1 MEDIYLNNTI
11 IHTMAFPNSYEYL
24 NLSLHLKYEVDD
36 FEETLKGLKNILTHF
51 KNEVEFWEQ
60 DFFFNHGT
68 FNNYSRFFREKYDL
82 VLNFYEIN
90 KETEKEPLEKSWD
103 SLSKS
108 LKSSRL
114 NLNNRNN
121 VPIISYQTPTA
132 VFYENL
138 IKQDPNEATL
148 AFYYLNE
155 IPHSIGNNLKQFDGI
170 IKAYEYKQS
179 RERGGFKERRKAERI
194 SVSRLLSS
202 VKKESNKLENR
213 FSTISTDIELWFKE
227 TKSNIAKWEQEKE
240 IAIKKSITDGQN
252 KLALTDKTYSDYMA
266 LKAPLKYWEE
276 RVEQYGNSGYLWS
289 LLLAVS
295 IIVICGG
302 ILKLIYDP
310 PKIFDSD
317 ISTFDPIAIKSI
329 LLYATLIS
337 FSAYFLRT
345 CSRMIFS
352 SFHLKRDAE
361 ERHQLTMVY
370 LSLKERGDISEDE
383 RDLIIQAIFSRV
395 DTGLLKGDNAPTMP
409 GASSFLERIA
419 SK

>member
-1 MEDIYLNNTI
+1 
-11 IHTMAFPNSYEYL
+11 MAFPNSYEYL
-24 NLSLHLKYEVDD
+24 NLSLHLKYDVDD

-60 DFFFNHGT
+60 DFFSSHGT
-68 FNNYSRFFREKYDL
+68 FSNYSRFFREKYDVL
-82 VLNFYEIN
+82 LNFYENN
-90 KETEKEPLEKSWD
+90 KETEKDLLEKSWNN
-103 SLSKS
+103 LSAS

-114 NLNNRNN
+114 NINNRNN
-121 VPIISYQTPTA
+121 VSIISYQTPTA

-138 IKQDPNEATL
+138 IKQNPTEATL

-170 IKAYEYKQS
+170 IKAYEYNQS
-179 RERGGFKERRKAERI
+179 REQGGFKERRKAEKI
-194 SVSRLLSS
+194 SVSRLMSK
-202 VKKESNKLENR
+202 VKKQSNTLENK
-213 FSTISTDIELWFKE
+213 FSSISTDIEIWFE
-227 TKSNIAKWEQEKE
+227 TTKQSLSNWENEKE
-240 IAIKKSITDGQN
+240 IAIEKSITEGQRRIE
-252 KLALTDKTYSDYMA
+252 LTDKTYSDFMS
-266 LKAPLKYWEE
+266 LKAPLQYWEK
-276 RVEQYGNSGYLWS
+276 RIEQYGNSGYLWS
-289 LLLAVS
+289 FLLAIS
-295 IIVICGG
+295 IMIICCG
-302 ILKLIYDP
+302 ILKLIYDTP
-310 PKIFDSD
+310 TIFEGNITLLNSV
-317 ISTFDPIAIKSI
+317 AIKSL

-352 SFHLKRDAE
+352 AFHLKRDAE

-395 DTGLLKGDNAPTMP
+395 ETGLLKGDNAPTMP
-409 GASSFLERIA
+409 GASSFLEKIG